1 VRHVSVLVVDD
12 DFDIRDV
19 VTDVLE
25 QRGYTVA
32 SACDG
37 AEALELLREL
47 RPGVILLDLNM
58 PVMSGSE
65 FRAVQERDPALRAI
79 PTVVM
84 TAVGRMR
91 EHVAA
96 LNVEQALA
104 KPMGLHELL
113 DAVARY
119 VPRP

>member
-1 VRHVSVLVVDD
+1 MRQVSVLVVDD
-12 DFDIRDV
+12 DFDIRDI
-19 VTDVLE
+19 VTEILE
-25 QRGYTVA
+25 HRGYTVA
-32 SACDG
+32 SASDG
-37 AEALELLREL
+37 AEALELLREV

-65 FRAVQERDPALRAI
+65 FRAAQERDPSLREI

-96 LNVEQALA
+96 LNVELALA
-104 KPMGLHELL
+104 KPVSLQELL

-119 VPRP
+119 VPQR